1 MANNRVEIDVV
12 LNADKAE
19 QGFDKLEQG
28 SKAVGESFSSVGK
41 AVSTLGGEA
50 NQALG
55 GVGESL
61 SGVVDGFGE
70 LATAAKSGG
79 ASFTALAGPIGI
91 AVVALMELINS
102 FKEYS
107 SEVSGAS
114 LKIEAYRASASELT
128 SIIEELSDAQVKLN
142 KADIEAFRIQ
152 SQRAQALTEEGQ
164 LLNEKGAEL
173 RAEIAL
179 QKDAIAEIQK
189 KTKSENTYYVQRLFY
204 ESAIE
209 AKLQDIARLEAKLSP
224 ITQKS
229 DSLSIKGAKE
239 RAKLTEMREDKLK
252 ESPEFLKKIRELE
265 AKINS
270 EADRKLLQATKDTVD
285 SQIKIARIGSKQKE
299 REINAIE
306 DISEKVRTK
315 AIKGERARLQAEITA
330 IEKAGADKRKA
341 EAEKR
346 RQRAQ
351 AERARE
357 AAMELAKARQ
367 LQAELKNIRALELES
382 MKLQGASAIE
392 LTVERFNDEIAL
404 ANGNANKIIIANMRY
419 QNEITKIQQDAQEKR
434 FAEQKQFAQ
443 QRSNFIFETL
453 EFDAQQIE
461 DQTARELALLDLR
474 YKKEISLNEHTQAE
488 ITEIQ
493 RREAI
498 ERQKILDSSF
508 VESMDTLK
516 SMSKDLLKESTSAIY
531 QSLVDAGQFDLTF
544 EELKHDFDQ
553 KVGQAREEM
562 LKAQALNDVALYQQK
577 EQEITNLT
585 AQYESERKQIRAQES
600 QTIPLLFG
608 NILKGLGQ
616 QASVE
621 AVMELAKG
629 FSKLGSPLTAG
640 FAPAHFK
647 ASAIFAGVAATA
659 GIGGAMLTNNANTAI
674 SRAGRGTGST
684 SATSPTGTPQ
694 TATTPDREQAETSS
708 MVFNINFG
716 GAVIYDTKKSAEQ
729 ALADRI
735 TNIQN
740 TRRRGAPRRG
750 AM

>member
-1 MANNRVEIDVV
+1 MANNQVEIDVV
-12 LNADKAE
+12 LNAEQAE

-70 LATAAKSGG
+70 LATASKAGG

-173 RAEIAL
+173 RAEIEL

-209 AKLQDIARLEAKLSP
+209 AKLQDIARLEAKLTP

-265 AKINS
+265 AKITS
-270 EADRKLLQATKDTVD
+270 EADKNLLQATKNTID
-285 SQIKIARIGSKQKE
+285 SQIKIARLGSQQKE
-299 REINAIE
+299 REIKAIE
-306 DISEKVRTK
+306 DISEQVRSK

-351 AERARE
+351 AERAR
-357 AAMELAKARQ
+357 AKAMELAEARQ
-367 LQAELKNIRALELES
+367 LQAELRNIRALELES
-382 MKLQGASAIE
+382 MRLQGTDAIA
-392 LTVERFNDEIAL
+392 LVLERFNDEIAL
-404 ANGNANKIIIANMRY
+404 AEGNANKIIIANKRY
-419 QNEITKIQQDAQEKR
+419 ENEITKLQQDARKKR
-434 FAEQKQFAQ
+434 FQEEQAQAQ
-443 QRSNFIFETL
+443 QRANFIHSTL

-474 YKKEISLNEHTQAE
+474 YEKEIRLNKRTQEE
-488 ITEIQ
+488 ITELQ
-493 RREAI
+493 RRQSI
-498 ERQKILDSSF
+498 EREKIQNST
-508 VESMDTLK
+508 MDAQIVKLGEFTK
-516 SMSKDLLKESTSAIY
+516 
-531 QSLVDAGQFDLTF
+531 QFGTGF
-544 EELKHDFDQ
+544 
-553 KVGQAREEM
+553 
-562 LKAQALNDVALYQQK
+562 AQATYN
-577 EQEITNLT
+577 
-585 AQYESERKQIRAQES
+585 S
-600 QTIPLLFG
+600 LLFG
-608 NILKGLGQ
+608 ESFQKSIGNVLIGLGQ

-621 AVMELAKG
+621 ALMELAKG
-629 FSKLGSPLTAG
+629 FSKLANPLTSAL
-640 FAPAHFK
+640 APAHFK
-647 ASAIFAGVAATA
+647 SAAIFTGAAAAAGVAGKALGGGGNAGVTTA
-659 GIGGAMLTNNANTAI
+659 
-674 SRAGRGTGST
+674 STG
-684 SATSPTGTPQ
+684 ATSPTGTPQ

-740 TRRRGAPRRG
+740 TRRRGAPRKR

>member
-1 MANNRVEIDVV
+1 MANNQVEIDVV

-91 AVVALMELINS
+91 AVVAVMELINA

-128 SIIEELSDAQVKLN
+128 SIIEELSDAQVELN

-224 ITQKS
+224 ITQKA
-229 DSLSIKGAKE
+229 DNLTIKGAE
-239 RAKLTEMREDKLK
+239 QRLKLTEMREEKLK
-252 ESPEFLKKIRELE
+252 ESPEFIKKQAELE
-265 AKINS
+265 AKILN
-270 EADRKLLQATKDTVD
+270 EARVNELQATKESVET
-285 SQIKIARIGSKQKE
+285 QRKIARIGSEQKI
-299 REINAIE
+299 REIKAIE
-306 DISEKVRTK
+306 DISEQVRSK
-315 AIKGERARLQAEITA
+315 AIAGERARLQAEITA
-330 IEKAGADKRKA
+330 IEKSATDKRRA

-351 AERARE
+351 AERAR
-357 AAMELAKARQ
+357 AKAMELAEARQ
-367 LQAELKNIRALELES
+367 LQAELRNIRALELES
-382 MKLQGASAIE
+382 MRLQGTSAID
-392 LTVERFNDEIAL
+392 LAKERYNDELAL
-404 ANGNANKIIIANMRY
+404 AEDNANKIIIANMRY
-419 QNEITKIQQDAQEKR
+419 QNEITKIQEDAQEKR
-434 FAEQKQFAQ
+434 FAEERQLAQ
-443 QRSNFIFETL
+443 QRANFIYSTL

-488 ITEIQ
+488 ITELQ
-493 RREAI
+493 RRESI
-498 ERQKILDSSF
+498 ERQKIQ
-508 VESMDTLK
+508 K
-516 SMSKDLLKESTSAIY
+516 
-531 QSLVDAGQFDLTF
+531 QSIDAQI
-544 EELKHDFDQ
+544 Q
-553 KVGQAREEM
+553 QVGEFA
-562 LKAQALNDVALYQQK
+562 N
-577 EQEITNLT
+577 
-585 AQYESERKQIRAQES
+585 QYGAGLAEAAYAS
-600 QTIPLLFG
+600 LLFG
-608 NILKGLGQ
+608 ESFKESVGNILISLGQ
-616 QASVE
+616 QA
-621 AVMELAKG
+621 AVQSLMETAKG
-629 FSKLGSPLTAG
+629 TA
-640 FAPAHFK
+640 ALILNP
-647 ASAIFAGVAATA
+647 ASASNHFLAAGLFAGAAASAGIAGKAMGGGGGGAVATA
-659 GIGGAMLTNNANTAI
+659 STGAV
-674 SRAGRGTGST
+674 
-684 SATSPTGTPQ
+684 SPTGTPQ
-694 TATTPDREQAETSS
+694 TATTPEREQAETSS

>member
-270 EADRKLLQATKDTVD
+270 EADRNLLQATKDTVD

-367 LQAELKNIRALELES
+367 LQAELKNI
-382 MKLQGASAIE
+382 
-392 LTVERFNDEIAL
+392 
-404 ANGNANKIIIANMRY
+404 
-419 QNEITKIQQDAQEKR
+419 
-434 FAEQKQFAQ
+434 
-443 QRSNFIFETL
+443 
-453 EFDAQQIE
+453 
-461 DQTARELALLDLR
+461 
-474 YKKEISLNEHTQAE
+474 
-488 ITEIQ
+488 
-493 RREAI
+493 
-498 ERQKILDSSF
+498 
-508 VESMDTLK
+508 
-516 SMSKDLLKESTSAIY
+516 
-531 QSLVDAGQFDLTF
+531 
-544 EELKHDFDQ
+544 
-553 KVGQAREEM
+553 
-562 LKAQALNDVALYQQK
+562 
-577 EQEITNLT
+577 
-585 AQYESERKQIRAQES
+585 
-600 QTIPLLFG
+600 
-608 NILKGLGQ
+608 
-616 QASVE
+616 
-621 AVMELAKG
+621 
-629 FSKLGSPLTAG
+629 
-640 FAPAHFK
+640 
-647 ASAIFAGVAATA
+647 
-659 GIGGAMLTNNANTAI
+659 
-674 SRAGRGTGST
+674 
-684 SATSPTGTPQ
+684 
-694 TATTPDREQAETSS
+694 
-708 MVFNINFG
+708 
-716 GAVIYDTKKSAEQ
+716 
-729 ALADRI
+729 
-735 TNIQN
+735 
-740 TRRRGAPRRG
+740 
-750 AM
+750 